1 MDDLAFSSR
10 FRLTKD
16 IIIIIYR
23 NHSVAPIDQLLMTL
37 RFYASGSFLISIG
50 DFMNVSKSTC
60 CRIINKVTRA
70 IASLSP
76 DFIKMPSTEEAISA
90 THVHFYNIARLPR
103 IVGSLDCTH
112 IRISSPGTDNAEVF
126 RNRKGYFSINVQTVS
141 SADLQIM
148 DLVARWP
155 GSTHD
160 QIIFDNSRIFQRLH
174 ANAFGNSML
183 VADSG
188 YADTSHVVTPI
199 ATATTEVEQLYNESV
214 RRTRNPVERSYGTW
228 KRRFPVLALGLRL
241 KLDTSLAVIVACGVL
256 NNIAIQHKENLPPD
270 DEYVLNDVDMDE
282 DFELDPLPQHY
293 AYTAK
298 DELLANYFPQLLE
311 GLNHNS

>member
-10 FRLTKD
+10 FRLTKESTVYVLEQIEEQIETVTD
-16 IIIIIYR
+16 R

-112 IRISSPGTDNAEVF
+112 IRISSP
-126 RNRKGYFSINVQTVS
+126 
-141 SADLQIM
+141 
-148 DLVARWP
+148 
-155 GSTHD
+155 
-160 QIIFDNSRIFQRLH
+160 
-174 ANAFGNSML
+174 
-183 VADSG
+183 
-188 YADTSHVVTPI
+188 
-199 ATATTEVEQLYNESV
+199 V

-311 GLNHNS
+311 GLNLNS